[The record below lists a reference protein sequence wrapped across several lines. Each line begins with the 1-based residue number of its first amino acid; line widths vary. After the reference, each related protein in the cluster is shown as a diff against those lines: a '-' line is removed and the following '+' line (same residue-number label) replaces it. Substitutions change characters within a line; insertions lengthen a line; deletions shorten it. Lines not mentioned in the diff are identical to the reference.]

1 MFFLHIKNDTEK
13 LVHTACTQKFLQT
26 DFFARRNFTQSSF
39 YTAESFS
46 HKPLRTKNAQL
57 FLQTD
62 GSYTQKVLRTEVL
75 GTEGFMHN
83 IFFHTDAFI
92 HRCFYTEDELHT
104 ETCAHSTLLHQLL
117 HREVSPD
124 FTPKRCLGRWHLRVL
139 LQFVCQHSANIL
151 IQSIYTMIDSA
162 QSGRCNLPLLWSSNP
177 SICEQFVILFLL

>member
-46 HKPLRTKNAQL
+46 HKPLCTKNAQL

-83 IFFHTDAFI
+83 IFLTY
-92 HRCFYTEDELHT
+92 RRFYTQM
-104 ETCAHSTLLHQLL
+104 LLHGRRIAHRNLCAQHTFTRNQLL

-124 FTPKRCLGRWHLRVL
+124 FTPKRCLGRRHLRVL
-139 LQFVCQHSANIL
+139 LQFVYQHSANIL
-151 IQSIYTMIDSA
+151 LQSIYTMNHND
-162 QSGRCNLPLLWSSNP
+162 R
-177 SICEQFVILFLL
+177 